1 MKRLTLPK
9 CLVRLL
15 SQALVLL
22 LPLPLLAAPSAAQQL
37 PTAEQFEALFPQRLA
52 FYSHEGFLKAARS
65 FPAFAGTGDEAQRRR
80 EAAAFLGNIA
90 HESDELRALREY
102 RKENHDRYCSLADGE
117 RCAPGRQY
125 YGRGPIQLSWN
136 YQYRRAGEA
145 LGLDL
150 WSDPDLVARD
160 PAVAW
165 QTALWYWMTQN
176 GPATMTAHQAMNDGP
191 GFGATVR
198 AINGLIECDKPGDP
212 DAQRKVARRVAFYT
226 QAAGILQVPLGPNL
240 GC

>member
-1 MKRLTLPK
+1 MKRTTILTSLAW
-9 CLVRLL
+9 LL
-15 SQALVLL
+15 CQPA
-22 LPLPLLAAPSAAQQL
+22 LAAPTAPTLQLL
-37 PTAEQFEALFPQRLA
+37 PTAAQFEALFPKRLR
-52 FYSHEGFLKAARS
+52 FYSHEGLLKAARS
-65 FPAFAGTGDEAQRRR
+65 FPAFAGTGDEVQRGR
-80 EAAAFLGNIA
+80 ELAAFLGNVA
-90 HESDELRALREY
+90 HESDELRAVREY

-117 RCAPGRQY
+117 RCAPGQQY

-150 WSDPDLVARD
+150 WADPDLVARD

-176 GPATMTAHQAMNDGP
+176 GPGAMTAHEAMNGGP

-198 AINGLIECDKPGDP
+198 AINGLVECDKRGDP
-212 DAQRKVARRVAFYT
+212 DAQRKIARRVAFYARPHACST
-226 QAAGILQVPLGPNL
+226 FPPA
-240 GC
+240 

>member
-1 MKRLTLPK
+1 MKRTTILTSLAW
-9 CLVRLL
+9 LL
-15 SQALVLL
+15 CQPV
-22 LPLPLLAAPSAAQQL
+22 LAAPTASTLQVL
-37 PTAEQFEALFPQRLA
+37 PTAAQFEALFPKRLA
-52 FYSHEGFLKAARS
+52 FYSHEGLLKAARS

-80 EAAAFLGNIA
+80 ELAAFLGNIA
-90 HESDELRALREY
+90 HESDELRAVREY
-102 RKENHDRYCSLADGE
+102 RKENYDHYCSLADGE
-117 RCAPGRQY
+117 RCAPGQQY

-150 WSDPDLVARD
+150 WADPDLVARD

-176 GPATMTAHQAMNDGP
+176 GPGPMTAHAAMNGGP

-212 DAQRKVARRVAFYT
+212 DAQRKIARRVAFYA
-226 QAAGILQVPLGPNL
+226 QAARLFDVSPGPNL